1 MAKKIEIDEKS
12 WERQTIT
19 NRFMFYKIF
28 TSDHELCRRLLEILL
43 GLKISRI
50 KMPEGEKSFESDAE
64 SHSIRVDIF
73 TEDEKHIYDIEM
85 QTTND
90 EDLPERARYYQGMMD
105 VSTLKHSEPYSFL
118 KDSIVIFIC
127 LSDPFGRKKARYI
140 FRNLDTEDGKE
151 LGDRTSKIFFNAA
164 MYDKIKDDEELR
176 ALLEYFFSG
185 RAESGFTSSLEKQV
199 GMARRNTEWRHGY
212 MTMERMKYYAA
223 RRAAAQGMK
232 QGLIKGAAKQ
242 KAEDEKIL
250 AKMAAQKDAMNAEIQ
265 RLMAK
270 VAELENRK

>member
-1 MAKKIEIDEKS
+1 MAKKSEIDEKS

-43 GLKISRI
+43 RLKISRI
-50 KMPEGEKSFESDAE
+50 KMPEGEKGFESDAE

-140 FRNLDTEDGKE
+140 FKNLDTEDGGE

-164 MYDKIKDDEELR
+164 MYDKIKGDEELR

-212 MTMERMKYYAA
+212 MTIERMKYYAE

-232 QGLIKGAAKQ
+232 QGLLKGAAKQ

-250 AKMAAQKDAMNAEIQ
+250 AKMAAQKDREIQ
-265 RLMAK
+265 RLMAR